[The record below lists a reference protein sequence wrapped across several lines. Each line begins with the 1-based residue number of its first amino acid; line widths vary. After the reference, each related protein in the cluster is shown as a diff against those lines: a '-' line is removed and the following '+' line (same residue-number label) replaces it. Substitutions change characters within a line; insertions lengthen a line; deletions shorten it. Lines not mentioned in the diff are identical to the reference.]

1 VNYGEYPVT
10 TELASTALP
19 LYSSF
24 ATDPDM
30 AELIEMFVADMSLHV
45 AAMEIAVRDGD
56 WKSLERMAH
65 RLKGSA
71 GGYGFSTIGTAAG
84 ALELAISYSDRDT
97 ITKRADRLLFHCR
110 RVRN

>member
-1 VNYGEYPVT
+1 VT
-10 TELASTALP
+10 TELDSAVHP

-24 ATDPDM
+24 AADPDM

-45 AAMEIAVRDGD
+45 AAIEIAVKEID
-56 WKSLERMAH
+56 WKGLQRMAH

-71 GGYGFSTIGTAAG
+71 GGYGFSTIGASAG
-84 ALELAISYSDRDT
+84 ALEIAISYADQDT
-97 ITKRADRLLFHCR
+97 IMKRTDRLLFHCR